1 MSKLE
6 IFREYE
12 KIKQS
17 ERTRIS
23 EESGLLLFI

>member
-17 ERTRIS
+17 GRTRIS

>member
-17 ERTRIS
+17 ERNRIS